1 MNIGDILLQQKTKK
15 NLNIT
20 VRNLTNLDIT
30 HQYCSWLNDKEINQ
44 YLESRFTEWN
54 IQYLL
59 DYYNQKNETEL
70 MLAIIDDD
78 TGTHI
83 GNIKVSGIDKNH
95 HRAEIGI
102 IIGDKNFWGK
112 GIATTAI
119 GIVADYC
126 FNTLN
131 FHKLTAGAY
140 AENLASINAFMNN
153 GFIIEGKRKEH
164 VLTPS
169 GWSDVVLLGKIKSQQ

>member
-1 MNIGDILLQQKTKK
+1 MKVSDVFLQRKTNK
-15 NLNIT
+15 NLSIT
-20 VRNLTNLDIT
+20 IRTLTSSDIT
-30 HQYCSWLNDKEINQ
+30 PQYCSWLNDKETNQ
-44 YLESRFTEWN
+44 YLESRFIDWN
-54 IQYLL
+54 MKFLL
-59 DYYNQKNETEL
+59 DYFHEKNESEL
-70 MLAIIDDD
+70 MLAIVDDD
-78 TGTHI
+78 TGAHI
-83 GNIKVSGIDKNH
+83 GNMKISCIDNNH
-95 HRAEIGI
+95 HRAEVGI
-102 IIGDKNFWGK
+102 IIGDKRFWGK